1 MRTRS
6 LQSSRADKGDAAR
19 MARIAGVR
27 DTWRSSPTVGRGMGS
42 VRAQGKTGRTV
53 VILTGL

>member
-19 MARIAGVR
+19 MARIDAGRRVE
-27 DTWRSSPTVGRGMGS
+27 SPAVGRGKHS
-42 VRAQGKTGRTV
+42 SEQRSTVIVLTNFDRT
-53 VILTGL
+53 LTN

>member
-27 DTWRSSPTVGRGMGS
+27 DTWRSSPTVGRGKHS
-42 VRAQGKTGRTV
+42 SEQRSTV
-53 VILTGL
+53 IALTNFAGL

>member
-19 MARIAGVR
+19 MARIAGACDAWSRRQSVAA
-27 DTWRSSPTVGRGMGS
+27 STVANS
-42 VRAQGKTGRTV
+42 AAQ
-53 VILTGL
+53 